1 MMFVKLSAMKREGI
15 DDLLEM
21 ILLVSEVEELKANP
35 DKSAWGTV
43 IDAQLD
49 KGRGSVASLLV
60 QNGTLHVG
68 DSLVVGSTFGR
79 VRAMINDLGQRIE
92 EAGPSTPIEITGLN
106 DVPQAGDQ
114 RSEEHTS
121 ELQSRGHLVC

>member
-1 MMFVKLSAMKREGI
+1 MMFVKLSAMKSEGI

-49 KGRGSVASLLV
+49 KGRGPVASLLV
-60 QNGTLHVG
+60 HNRTLRVG
-68 DSLVVGSTFGR
+68 ESLVVGSTFGR
-79 VRAMINDLGQRIE
+79 VRAMINDLGQRME
-92 EAGPSTPIEITGLN
+92 EAVRSAPIEITGLN
-106 DVPQAGDQ
+106 DVPQAGD
-114 RSEEHTS
+114 
-121 ELQSRGHLVC
+121 